1 MPFCYKCGNRVSDK
15 ATFCFICGAKVINP
29 EVEEPSQRKQEW
41 AGKIFKCPNCGETI
55 SSFTA
60 ICPTCRVEL
69 RSTKTSATLERFIQ
83 NINECDYR
91 IMSNPNI
98 TKEGWASWSSKKKIW
113 WVILNIFTLC
123 LPLVIYLCM
132 PFIIYNKV
140 PNLSSD
146 EQIKASLIENFPFPN
161 DRESILEALLFIK
174 SKMSAISSGPI
185 NRQSAYW
192 SHLWSSKGEQLYAK
206 ALTLFKG
213 DEIAEEAHKSIVESK
228 NKLNTSLKKRALVGV
243 IVVIVAITAFIC
255 FVEFHKTT
263 TLELPETGI
272 ARTLPPLN
280 KGGKIIT
287 NTPDN
292 LVIEYDKITSYDFES
307 YKDECDKKGFDEEV
321 KEGETFY
328 EAKNENGYYLIIHY
342 NDQKMK
348 VYVSK
353 NN

>member
-15 ATFCFICGAKVINP
+15 ATFCFMCGAKVINP

-228 NKLNTSLKKRALVGV
+228 
-243 IVVIVAITAFIC
+243 
-255 FVEFHKTT
+255 TT